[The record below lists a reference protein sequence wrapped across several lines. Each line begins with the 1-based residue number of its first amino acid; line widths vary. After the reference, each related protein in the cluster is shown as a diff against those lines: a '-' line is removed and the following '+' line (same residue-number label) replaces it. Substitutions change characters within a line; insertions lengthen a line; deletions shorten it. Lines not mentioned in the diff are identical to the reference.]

1 MVRKKSSKSPHSL
14 LNDKL
19 RETASE
25 IFDEVDEASDL
36 MIHELRTG
44 LEQISESMSN
54 AAKVAQET
62 SKSVG
67 HKVREIDS
75 RDVLLNLMDEVEEIS
90 TGLMDGVGKQFR
102 ELRERIEESG
112 TAAEEEKTP
121 AKKKTTRK
129 KAVRR
134 KTAGKKKKVIRKKS

>member
-1 MVRKKSSKSPHSL
+1 
-14 LNDKL
+14 
-19 RETASE
+19 
-25 IFDEVDEASDL
+25 

-44 LEQISESMSN
+44 LESISESMSN

-75 RDVLLNLMDEVEEIS
+75 RDVLLKLMDEVEEIS

-112 TAAEEEKTP
+112 TSGQQEKTP
-121 AKKKTTRK
+121 AKKKSIKK